1 MIFIVLDLF
10 ALFIFFIL
18 KLMVD
23 KDTVINA
30 VTSSHDIHL
39 LKIDNSE
46 DDIVTR
52 INAWMKG
59 LIDGVHDEEEVQ
71 RNRARVAEITNF
83 IDHLK
88 DEADNLDLQQY

>member
-1 MIFIVLDLF
+1 
-10 ALFIFFIL
+10 
-18 KLMVD
+18 MVD

-39 LKIDNSE
+39 LKIDNRE
-46 DDIVTR
+46 DDIITR

-59 LIDGVHDEEEVQ
+59 LIDSVHDEEEVQ

-83 IDHLK
+83 IDHLR
-88 DEADNLDLQQY
+88 DEVDGLDLQQY